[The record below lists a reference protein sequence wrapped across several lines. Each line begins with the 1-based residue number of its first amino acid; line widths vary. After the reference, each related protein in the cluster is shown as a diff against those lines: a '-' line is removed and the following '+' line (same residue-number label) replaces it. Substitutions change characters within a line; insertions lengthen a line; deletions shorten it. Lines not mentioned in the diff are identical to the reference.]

1 MISCQH
7 AVGEPAYS
15 LRCATH
21 SAAIRGGGDE
31 VTTDTAGTTTGTAST
46 TGTAGTTSATDAAGA
61 THHSLTLLDHL
72 ARFARRAAEA
82 QRPPDGL
89 RPRHLI
95 ALMLLR
101 DHGNATQQGL
111 AEALQLDPSNVVGLL
126 NDLEE
131 RGLVSRRRD
140 PADRRR
146 HIVELSAAG
155 VCELDAAEQR
165 LACVEDEMLR
175 ALTAE
180 ERATLHA
187 LLVRAVGEQI
197 RSCVTAVVDD
207 AADSNY

>member
-1 MISCQH
+1 M
-7 AVGEPAYS
+7 
-15 LRCATH
+15 
-21 SAAIRGGGDE
+21 
-31 VTTDTAGTTTGTAST
+31 TTDIAGLTTDPAGTTTN
-46 TGTAGTTSATDAAGA
+46 AAGSTGR

-72 ARFARRAAEA
+72 ARLARRAAEA
-82 QRPPDGL
+82 QRPVDGL
-89 RPRHLI
+89 RPRHLV

-101 DHGNATQQGL
+101 DHGNSTQQGL

-140 PADRRR
+140 PGDRRR
-146 HIVELSAAG
+146 HIVGVSAAG
-155 VCELDAAEQR
+155 ISELEAAEQR

-187 LLVRAVGEQI
+187 LLVRAVGEQT
-197 RSCVTAVVDD
+197 RSCVAAAVDD
-207 AADSNY
+207 AAESNC